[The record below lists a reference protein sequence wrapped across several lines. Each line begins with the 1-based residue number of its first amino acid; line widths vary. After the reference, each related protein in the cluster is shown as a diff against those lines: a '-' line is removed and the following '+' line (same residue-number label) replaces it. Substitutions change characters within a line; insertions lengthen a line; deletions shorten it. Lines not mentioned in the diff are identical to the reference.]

1 MYHIT
6 HSHPIPSGKA
16 ASGPLAATMNAGSAA
31 AEPALVLR
39 PPGRA
44 PISVPS
50 VRLLEQLLDEQV
62 SLVLAGEG
70 AKQDPMEV

>member
-16 ASGPLAATMNAGSAA
+16 ASGPLVATMSAA
-31 AEPALVLR
+31 AEPTLVLR

-62 SLVLAGEG
+62 SLVLAAEG
-70 AKQDPMEV
+70 PKQDPMEV